1 MAARTTC
8 PTAVERKMAE
18 TIRVRVPL
26 HLSSSSPLVTNR
38 CEHQSDCCSALIGT
52 QNESNFGRSG
62 APVRFMF
69 YRVDSW
75 IDFPNEVLENI
86 RPSFLEGRPM
96 VESFIGGAKYI
107 FDFLRMLQIDLGS
120 GSRWSIAW
128 IDENDKFFFPKVFVS
143 EDLDTTNENG
153 PVENLGVQ
161 KIEIGIRIGGERGKR
176 KGVEHEL
183 GPNEDETEV
192 SSSKKRD
199 GDSSKRPR
207 LTTADSET
215 SSWPNAKLLSPG
227 EQAYSVISNLF
238 MAGIRKIDRGATI
251 TAVHQCTRTGPLER
265 ARLEVFQRQNETTQA
280 ARGASNTV
288 YAWYGASAKAVAQ
301 VLAHG
306 FSVPSKVSG
315 SETYGIGIYFSPVG
329 FPHLSAL
336 ESESDDDGQKH
347 VVLCR
352 VILGSVERVEAGSQQ
367 CHPSSLDFDTG
378 ADNPKNP
385 KRYVVWCTNMNRHIL
400 PECVVSYKSS
410 DHVSGQLRGSA
421 KYPFSKLF
429 SRMNKFLP
437 SSKVQAATTLYDTY
451 RARKMAR
458 DVFVNRLRSIVGDD
472 MLLSI
477 MQEIHASE

>member
-1 MAARTTC
+1 MASRTRC
-8 PTAVERKMAE
+8 PTAVERKMVKP
-18 TIRVRVPL
+18 IRVRVPL
-26 HLSSSSPLVTNR
+26 NLSSSSSLVTN
-38 CEHQSDCCSALIGT
+38 CCKHQSDCCSARTGT
-52 QNESNFGRSG
+52 QNESNFRRSG

-69 YRVDSW
+69 YRDDSW
-75 IDFPNEVLENI
+75 IDFPNEVLESL
-86 RPSFLEGRPM
+86 RSSFLERRPM
-96 VESFIGGAKYI
+96 VEASIGGTKYI

-120 GSRWSIAW
+120 RSQWSIAW
-128 IDENDKFFFPKVFVS
+128 IDENGKFFFPKVFVS
-143 EDLDTTNENG
+143 EDLDSTNENG
-153 PVENLGVQ
+153 PAENLGVQ
-161 KIEIGIRIGGERGKR
+161 NIEIDIRIGGFSCKR

-199 GDSSKRPR
+199 EDSSKRPR

-238 MAGIRKIDRGATI
+238 MAGIKKIDDGATMS
-251 TAVHQCTRTGPLER
+251 AVHQCTRIGPLER
-265 ARLEVFQRQNETTQA
+265 ARLEVFQRQNGATKA

-288 YAWYGASAKAVAQ
+288 FAWYGASAKVIAK

-315 SETYGIGIYFSPVG
+315 SETNGIGIYFSPVG

-352 VILGSVERVEAGSQQ
+352 VILGSVEKVEAGSQQ

-378 ADNPKNP
+378 ADNPTNP
-385 KRYVVWCTNMNRHIL
+385 KRYVVWCTNMNGHIL

-410 DHVSGQLRGSA
+410 DHVPGQLRGSA

-429 SRMNKFLP
+429 SKMNKFLP
-437 SSKVQAATTLYDTY
+437 ASKVQAATTLYDTY
-451 RARKMAR
+451 RARKVAR
-458 DVFVNRLRSIVGDD
+458 DVFVNQLRSVVGDE

-477 MQEIHASE
+477 MREIHASE